1 MSNINTGYN
10 DRVYYELQ
18 HASGNQSIAHSD
30 IIGWNDDEKELARN
44 LDYEGIFSKFSNAL
58 KFKGQALSYINTIRS
73 IYGPNA
79 KIRLIKNVKDNNL
92 IWQREYTGFLN
103 MKTWEMQDNQV
114 SLKFHSGGFEEVLK
128 SRKNDKVEIERTE
141 SLSGKTITDLELSQL
156 FLPGRKIFLTSKLIG
171 TETESGGFTNVQ
183 AFRSPMLQIQSDND
197 VRIQSVIEDFIPYT
211 NDGSFQ
217 WTDLNPGVANHF
229 YLNNDRLKTLKI
241 KGSYRVRNYPSGTAN
256 NSLDVAVI
264 RTDENQNVIEGN
276 YVYQSGTTTNTWFDI
291 DFNYDQELNEGEGLI
306 LVFVSQIFNSG
317 SASTSH
323 SLKYTK
329 QELTVEEE
337 SFFEASTVYGL
348 LAYDLL
354 ERLVEIMTG
363 DKKNFKS
370 DYFGRTDKGY
380 AVDGPG
386 AHIFFSHGH
395 WIRQFEKG
403 DELYKPFVT
412 SWNDAIES
420 LMVLENVGVGI
431 AKIGLSE
438 QIIVE
443 DAKYFNNNNVLIRL
457 GKEVDGEF
465 VYTQVSNVKR
475 SNYENKLY
483 SSIKIGSEKG
493 GEYEEIMGLEETNT
507 QANYTAPIED
517 GKTYEKIMKY
527 RTDTNGEEIIRRLN
541 KFVAATTDTDG
552 DLDIWAHDV
561 KPSDTDIW
569 QLKTWQD
576 VLEAEPINYF
586 DPDSG
591 YNFLW
596 SPTQLLVRKH
606 GWKVNASLQY
616 YNTREIQFGSSKGKS
631 NVTIQAI
638 DETAYTE
645 NENIPISALER
656 PRSVPEKIEFE
667 FVVDTE
673 LNKII
678 EGYTLI
684 GGKKIPNKYGLVE
697 FKNENGILEKGRIQ
711 SMKPNKKGNWEL
723 EKYQR

>member
-18 HASGNQSIAHSD
+18 HASGIQPVAHSD

-58 KFKGQALSYINTIRS
+58 KFKGEALSFINTIRN

-92 IWQREYTGFLN
+92 VWQREYTGFLN

-114 SLKFHSGGFEEVLK
+114 SLKFHSGGLEEQLK
-128 SRKNDKVEIERTE
+128 SRKNDKIEIERTE

-156 FLPGRKIFLTSKLIG
+156 HLPGRKIFKTSILKG
-171 TETESGGFTNVQ
+171 TETESAAFNLSA
-183 AFRSPMLQIQSDND
+183 AFRSPIMKIQSESDD
-197 VRIQSVIEDFIPYT
+197 HIQSVFDDYIPFDSDFEDWY
-211 NDGSFQ
+211 
-217 WTDLNPGVANHF
+217 DLNPGVINHF
-229 YLNNDRLKTLKI
+229 YLNNDRQKRLKL
-241 KGSYRVRNYPSGTAN
+241 KGSFRVRNNPSGTSSN
-256 NSLDVAVI
+256 FIDVAII

-276 YVYQSGTTTNTWFDI
+276 YVYQSGINNETWREIEFEYEQDLG
-291 DFNYDQELNEGEGLI
+291 ENEGLV
-306 LVFVSQIFNSG
+306 LVFASQIFSSG
-317 SASTSH
+317 STTH
-323 SLKYTK
+323 TLKYTK
-329 QELTVEEE
+329 AEFTIEEE
-337 SFFEASTVYGL
+337 SFFEASTVKGIM
-348 LAYDLL
+348 AYELL
-354 ERLVEIMTG
+354 ERVVEIITG
-363 DKKNFKS
+363 SKKNFKS
-370 DYFGRTDKGY
+370 DYFGRTDLGY

-403 DELYKPFVT
+403 DDLYKPFVT

-431 AKIGLSE
+431 AQIGLSE

-443 DAKYFNNNNVLIRL
+443 DAKFFNNNNVLIRL

-465 VYTQVSNVKR
+465 VYTQVSKVKR
-475 SNYENKLY
+475 SNYEHKLY
-483 SSIKIGSEKG
+483 SSIEIGSEKG
-493 GEYEEIMGLEETNT
+493 GENEEIMGLEETNT
-507 QANYTAPIED
+507 QANYTTPIED
-517 GKTYEKIMKY
+517 GKTYKQIMKY
-527 RTDTNGEEIIRRLN
+527 RTDTNGEEIIRRQD

-561 KPSDTDIW
+561 KPSETEIW
-569 QLKTWQD
+569 QLKTWED

-596 SPTQLLVRKH
+596 SPTQLLIRKH
-606 GWKVNASLQY
+606 GWKLNASLQY

-638 DETAYTE
+638 GETAYTE
-645 NENIPISALER
+645 NENIPISALEQ

-667 FVVDTE
+667 FAVDTE

-678 EGYTLI
+678 DGYTLLN
-684 GGKKIPNKYGLVE
+684 GKKIPNKYGLVE
-697 FKNENGILEKGRIQ
+697 FKNEKGELEKGRIQ

-723 EKYQR
+723 EKYQK